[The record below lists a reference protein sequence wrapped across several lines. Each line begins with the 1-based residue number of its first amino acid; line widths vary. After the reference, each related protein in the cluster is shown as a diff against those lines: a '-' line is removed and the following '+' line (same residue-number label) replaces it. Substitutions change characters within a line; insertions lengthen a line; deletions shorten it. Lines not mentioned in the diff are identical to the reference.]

1 MLDALLIVIF
11 VLFFLLILRGIEADE
26 LRAEMQDER
35 DEHSGG
41 WAERYEQ
48 RIRDNEQRQEDRQ
61 AGLL

>member
-1 MLDALLIVIF
+1 MLGALLVVIL
-11 VLFFLLILRGIEADE
+11 VLLFLLYLRGVEADE
-26 LRAEMQDER
+26 FRAELQDER
-35 DEHSGG
+35 DEHNGG